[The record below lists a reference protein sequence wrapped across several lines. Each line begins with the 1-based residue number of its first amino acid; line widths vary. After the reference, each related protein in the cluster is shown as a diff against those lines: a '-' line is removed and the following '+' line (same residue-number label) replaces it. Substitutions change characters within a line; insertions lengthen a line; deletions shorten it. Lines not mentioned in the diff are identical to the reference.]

1 MIGQM
6 PNIQSIQSTRWV
18 YRRRSQRVVLCL
30 PVVIRDQ
37 SEGDEPPCVETTHT
51 LVVNAH
57 GALIVLTMRV
67 RLTQRL
73 VLQNLTSRKEQSC
86 RVVHVGE
93 RRSNFSE
100 IGVEFTEPTPH
111 FWNIDFPPTDWQP
124 RLD

>member
-6 PNIQSIQSTRWV
+6 PNIESIQSTRWV
-18 YRRRSQRVVLCL
+18 YSRRSQRVVLRL
-30 PVVIRDQ
+30 PVGIRDQ

-73 VLQNLTSRKEQSC
+73 VLQNLNSRKDQSC
-86 RVVHVGE
+86 RFVHVGE
-93 RRSNFSE
+93 RRSNVSE
-100 IGVEFTEPTPH
+100 IGVEFTEPAPQ

-124 RLD
+124 RLN